1 MKKII
6 FIVAGLGICASC
18 GWDNRDTEP
27 GKTRN
32 DSVADVQYILNN
44 PEKFDGKC
52 FDSTQI
58 NPQARC
64 IEELDPV
71 CGCNGK
77 TYSNECQAKAAG
89 VLEYRQGK
97 CSEHH

>member
-6 FIVAGLGICASC
+6 FATFALYTLNSC

-32 DSVADVQYILNN
+32 DSVADVQYILNH
-44 PEKFDGKC
+44 PEKFDGEC

-58 NPQARC
+58 NPQGRC
-64 IEELDPV
+64 TEELDPV

-77 TYSNECQAKAAG
+77 TYSNECQAKIAG
-89 VLEYRQGK
+89 VLQYRQGK
-97 CSEHH
+97 CSDNH